1 LKDDTPFD
9 WGTHNLQEG
18 EDLEVALG
26 PLTLRLRRAAGE
38 LRIAYR
44 HEGVEE
50 RFIHPSQAPGPAGSD
65 RWIRWVPAPDWSG
78 DVGLSPGFPSR
89 PLVVRPE
96 HEFRLVQDSRA
107 RIYVRIPLE
116 LNVEALGSRT
126 HTLLQVPTKVL
137 SDTWWGSPEAGEL
150 HYFLDTQARRTMAD
164 DEFKEHLAVC
174 PVQLQNGS
182 HENLTVSR
190 ISLQTDYLSLYRDGT
205 RLWSDE
211 TTVRY
216 RGADEESSLR
226 VAGAPPR
233 EAPDAALIRPA
244 RERTDR
250 GFSARTFAR
259 QLRSSLGWS

>member
-1 LKDDTPFD
+1 MKDDTPFD
-9 WGTHNLQEG
+9 WGTHRLDEG

-26 PLTLRLRRAAGE
+26 PLRLRLRRAAGE
-38 LRIAYR
+38 VRIAYS
-44 HEGVEE
+44 HDGQEE
-50 RFIHPSQAPGPAGSD
+50 RFLHARPASGPD
-65 RWIRWVPAPDWSG
+65 RWIRWIPAPDWSG
-78 DVGLSPGFPSR
+78 EVALSPGFPSR

-96 HEFRLVQDSRA
+96 HEFRLVQDSQA

-116 LNVEALGSRT
+116 LHVEALGARS
-126 HTLLQVPTKVL
+126 HTLLRVPTKVL
-137 SDTWWGSPEAGEL
+137 SDTWWGSPEVGEL

-164 DEFKEHLAVC
+164 DEFKEHLAIC
-174 PVQLQNGS
+174 PVQLHNGS
-182 HENLTVSR
+182 QEDLTVSR
-190 ISLQTDYLSLYRDGT
+190 ISLQTGYLSLYRDGT

-233 EAPDAALIRPA
+233 EAPDAELVRPA
-244 RERTDR
+244 RERIDR